1 MIYIIQ
7 TDLKIIGGEKI
18 QNIYINPFFYEKHNI
33 MDEKKIPSTQRCKQW
48 TQSSS
53 QTIDIKERSKRK
65 GIQIKLVNN
74 ETKKLKK
81 NYLRSRI
88 VLISPRNL

>member
-7 TDLKIIGGEKI
+7 TTDLKIVGGKKI

-53 QTIDIKERSKRK
+53 QTIDIKEINSPHKPS
-65 GIQIKLVNN
+65 KLVAFPFDN
-74 ETKKLKK
+74 LFV
-81 NYLRSRI
+81 YIFFL
-88 VLISPRNL
+88 LISNKL